1 MTETG
6 AQEAHHRR
14 HGWSELMA
22 TVRAKDPAGL
32 ALKRSVRAAIVVSG
46 VFGLTHVLFANPQVS
61 LFGAFGSFALLLL
74 VDFPGRTRTRL
85 LSYVVLALVG
95 FPFIAVGTVASTHKV
110 AAVAAMA
117 GRLGR
122 ESRPTAVT
130 TMLAR

>member
-1 MTETG
+1 MPDSRPQAGSSATSADAVTEAG
-6 AQEAHHRR
+6 APAAH
-14 HGWSELMA
+14 GP
-22 TVRAKDPAGL
+22 TPPTPPPPVRTWFRVKAPGRV
-32 ALKRSVRAAIVVSG
+32 ALTRSIRAAVVMPG

-110 AAVAAMA
+110 AA
-117 GRLGR
+117 
-122 ESRPTAVT
+122 
-130 TMLAR
+130 